1 MKVVVS
7 ATSASLDAQV
17 DPRFGRC
24 PYFMIVD
31 AETMNFEALPNT
43 SAGAMGGA
51 GIQAAQ
57 TVASKGV
64 QAVLTGSVGPNAF
77 QALSAAG
84 VSIITGVSG
93 TVREAVEK
101 LKSGQLQKV
110 TAPTAPMGFGTGGG
124 YGMGMGMGRGG
135 GRGKGRGMGRGMGRG
150 YQQAAVPLAPQAPVA
165 TPATPAMLPQL
176 SKQQEIQMLEDQ
188 MKNMQDQLNAI
199 SKRLEE
205 LKK

>member
-24 PYFMIVD
+24 PYFLIVD

-57 TVASKGV
+57 TVASRGV

-84 VSIITGVSG
+84 VNIITGVSG

-101 LKSGQLQKV
+101 FKSGQLQKIA
-110 TAPTAPMGFGTGGG
+110 TPTAPMGFGTGGG

-135 GRGKGRGMGRGMGRG
+135 GRGKGQGMGRGMGRG
-150 YQQAAVPLAPQAPVA
+150 YRQAAIPFAPQAPVA
-165 TPATPAMLPQL
+165 PPATPAMPPQT
-176 SKQQEIQMLEDQ
+176 SKEQEIKMLEDQ
-188 MKNMQDQLNAI
+188 MKNLQNQLNAI